1 MKESEVYIDKI
12 YEDNITNKKY
22 IAFLIAYDFYL
33 FKNKVYLAGLNSPH
47 FQIWTRNNYLTEIRT
62 KLLRIY

>member
-1 MKESEVYIDKI
+1 MKESEAYIDKI

-22 IAFLIAYDFYL
+22 IAISMAYDFYV

-47 FQIWTRNNYLTEIRT
+47 FQIWIRSNYLTDIRIN
-62 KLLRIY
+62 LLRIY